1 MNWNQN
7 LPDLLLTHIH
17 CSIIHDSHNME
28 TIQMSI
34 DKWVDKENVV
44 YTCSGIFSSVPLLSH
59 VRLFETPWT
68 ATCQASLSITKGMA
82 KHCSILALRTPSTV
96 EYYSALKRKEVL
108 LFATTWR
115 NLEDVMW
122 SKIYHSWKDKYCV
135 IPLTYESERVSHSV
149 VSDSATAWAV
159 ACQAPLSMEFSRQ
172 EYWSGFPFI

>member
-7 LPDLLLTHIH
+7 LPDLLLTHSH
-17 CSIIHDSHNME
+17 CSVIHNSHDVE

-34 DKWVDKENVV
+34 GKWVDKETVIH
-44 YTCSGIFSSVPLLSH
+44 TCSGIFSSVQLLSH
-59 VRLFETPWT
+59 VWLFATPWT
-68 ATCQASLSITKGMA
+68 VICQASLSITRGMA
-82 KHCSILALRTPSTV
+82 NRCSILALRTPWAV

-115 NLEDVMW
+115 NLEDIMW
-122 SKIYHSWKDKYCV
+122 SKIYRSWKDKYCV
-135 IPLTYESERVSHSV
+135 IPLIYESGSVSHSV
-149 VSDSATAWAV
+149 VSDSVTPWAV